1 MPAIEPNNLEL
12 ESMEVIMA
20 AIANEL
26 KGLAWLFCNV
36 LKPSL
41 EKTVTDPDDINQI
54 KEQLS
59 LLKSILCG
67 YTVKEKAIADIIKAV
82 AKKEAVDLG
91 VSPNKVCEC
100 LKCKN

>member
-1 MPAIEPNNLEL
+1 MPAIEPNNIDL
-12 ESMEVIMA
+12 ESMEAIMA

-26 KGLAWLFCNV
+26 KGLAWLFCNI

-41 EKTVTDPDDINQI
+41 EQTVTNPDDINQI
-54 KEQLS
+54 KEQIS

-82 AKKEAVDLG
+82 AKKEAADLG
-91 VSPNKVCEC
+91 ISPFDVCKCLEC
-100 LKCKN
+100 KK

>member
-1 MPAIEPNNLEL
+1 MPAIEPNNLDL

-41 EKTVTDPDDINQI
+41 EKTVTDPRDINQI

-82 AKKEAVDLG
+82 AKKEAADLG
-91 VSPNKVCEC
+91 VSPHKVCEC